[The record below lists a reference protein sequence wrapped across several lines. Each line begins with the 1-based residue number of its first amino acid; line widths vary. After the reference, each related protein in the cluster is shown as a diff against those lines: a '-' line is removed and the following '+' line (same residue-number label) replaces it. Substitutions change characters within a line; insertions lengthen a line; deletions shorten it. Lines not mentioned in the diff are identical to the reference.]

1 MYNVFS
7 NKKTVLCTLLLTVA
21 ECGKEKRFLTGSSY
35 LSTPTA
41 AISLCD
47 IPSLHAQSHPLGS
60 LALITR
66 KNPTEAGFFLIC
78 KSTTV
83 C

>member
-35 LSTPTA
+35 LSPYSGYIALRHSVAACPESPTW
-41 AISLCD
+41 
-47 IPSLHAQSHPLGS
+47 
-60 LALITR
+60 
-66 KNPTEAGFFLIC
+66 
-78 KSTTV
+78 KSDSNYKKKSDRSRIFPDM
-83 C
+83 